1 MELTKCK
8 KFSGCKLK
16 NSESNTGVRR
26 QLSPEFGCIERM
38 CKTMRKVTFAFDGW
52 YIDSLLRTSEFLC
65 RPVYWRR
72 KTTILFEPWGKCS
85 WNYFGQAAHTRF
97 IHVSCLLCYISQ
109 WRNWKIK
116 EVYPCCLNKQYFK
129 SSNNFV
135 VKYFRISELFW
146 LWEGHKIW
154 ENVPHVL
161 TFTQ

>member
-1 MELTKCK
+1 MKLTKCK

-38 CKTMRKVTFAFDGW
+38 CKTMRKATFAFDGW

-65 RPVYWRR
+65 RPVLLKEKNHHIIWTMRQMFM
-72 KTTILFEPWGKCS
+72 KLFRSGSTHKIYTCFLS
-85 WNYFGQAAHTRF
+85 
-97 IHVSCLLCYISQ
+97 SMLSQ

-135 VKYFRISELFW
+135 VKSKRRTSESV
-146 LWEGHKIW
+146 
-154 ENVPHVL
+154 N
-161 TFTQ
+161 